1 MVIII
6 NREGGVPN
14 QPVENLAVRQWKET
28 DEQEYHDLTA

>member
-6 NREGGVPN
+6 NREGVPT